1 MAKKLVIVESPS
13 KAKTIKKF
21 LGPDYD
27 VRASVGHVIDLP
39 AKGLGINVRKR
50 FAPRYEIIKGKEGVL
65 AELRAASKDAE
76 EVYLAPDPDREG
88 EAIAWHLANALDAPT
103 AKRAV
108 FNEIT
113 KSAVQQGIAEPR
125 EINTD
130 LVNAQ
135 QARRILDR
143 LVGYKISPIL
153 WRKVVG
159 NTSAG
164 RVQSVALRLIC
175 DREDEIRAFTPR
187 EYWTVT
193 TRLAKGRG
201 KGFEAELVA
210 RLTGSGCDERETLAI
225 ASEGEANALK
235 AELEAATASVRDVA
249 RRTQRRQ
256 APLPYTTSTLQQDA
270 STRLRYSPKK
280 TMSLAQELYE
290 GIDLGERGTQGLIT
304 YMRTDSTRIAE
315 EAVAAARELITS
327 RFSKKYISSGPRAA
341 KKAGV
346 AVQDAHEA
354 VRPTEVTLTPE
365 DVKDALSA
373 DQFKLY
379 SLIWQRF
386 MASQMAPAV
395 LETLTVEVVAGTL
408 LSRVSGSTVSF
419 DGFYAVWPREGDKDS
434 KLPELAAGDA
444 LTTQGVEAA
453 QHWTQGPQRYTE
465 ASLIK
470 EMEELGIG
478 RPSTYVPTLV
488 TIQKR
493 KYATLEQRR
502 FAPLWLGETVNN
514 LMKTY
519 FPDIV
524 DVTFTAE
531 MERGLDGVE
540 DGSQEWVALLGAFYD
555 DFKGT
560 LSEAEEHIDR
570 VEKPVEETDQ
580 ICPDCGSPMVIKMG
594 RYGRF
599 LSCSNYPTCTHA
611 EQLLTRIGLA
621 CPNGCGGDVIERR
634 TKRGRTF
641 YGCSNYPACTFAS
654 WDRPLPEPC
663 PECGGLQ
670 VALSGRQ
677 AGKTKCIACGR
688 IADVV
693 DVAAEGVPEDADGQP
708 VDVPVPAAGATFGAA
723 PRDVDVAEAPE
734 VAREPVGAGAL

>member
-21 LGPDYD
+21 LGSDYD

-187 EYWTVT
+187 EYWTVA

-201 KGFEAELVA
+201 KGFDAELVA
-210 RLTGSGCDERETLAI
+210 RLSGDERETLAI

-327 RFSKKYISSGPRAA
+327 RFGKKYISSGPRAA
-341 KKAGV
+341 KKAGA

-395 LETLTVEVVAGTL
+395 LETLTVDVTAGAL

-434 KLPELAAGDA
+434 KLPELAAGDV
-444 LTTQGVEAA
+444 LTKQGVEAA

-502 FAPLWLGETVNN
+502 FVPLWLGETVNN

-540 DGSQEWVALLGAFYD
+540 DGSQEWVTLLGAFYD

-611 EQLLTRIGLA
+611 EQLLTRIGLT

-688 IADVV
+688 IAEVV
-693 DVAAEGVPEDADGQP
+693 VEEGDGQP
-708 VDVPVPAAGATFGAA
+708 VDGPAPALVSSTFDAS
-723 PRDVDVAEAPE
+723 PRDVVGAPE
-734 VAREPVGAGAL
+734 EAREPVGAGAP

>member
-76 EVYLAPDPDREG
+76 EVFLAPDPDREG

-113 KSAVQQGIAEPR
+113 KSAVQHGIDTPR

-175 DREDEIRAFTPR
+175 DREDALRAFVPE

-193 TRLAKGRG
+193 ARLVKGRG
-201 KGFEAELVA
+201 KAVEAELVA
-210 RLTGSGCDERETLAI
+210 RLRDGARETLAI
-225 ASEGEANALK
+225 TSRDEAEALK
-235 AELEAATASVRDVA
+235 AALEAATPVVKEVTA
-249 RRTQRRQ
+249 RTQRRQ

-315 EAVAAARELITS
+315 EAVTAARTLITA
-327 RFSKKYISSGPRAA
+327 RFGKKYVSSGGPRAA
-341 KKAGV
+341 KKAN
-346 AVQDAHEA
+346 AATQDAHEA
-354 VRPTEVTLTPE
+354 VRPTDVTLQPE
-365 DVKDALSA
+365 DIKEFLGA

-395 LETLTVEVVAGTL
+395 LETVAVEIEAGAL
-408 LSRVSGSTVSF
+408 LLRASGSTVSF
-419 DGFYAVWPREGDKDS
+419 DGFYAVWSRDGDKDAR
-434 KLPELAAGDA
+434 LPELAAGDVLA
-444 LTTQGVEAA
+444 SQGVEAA

-502 FAPLWLGETVNN
+502 FVPLWLGETVNT

-519 FPDIV
+519 FPEIV

-531 MERGLDGVE
+531 MERDLDQVE
-540 DGSQEWVALLGAFYD
+540 EGAREWVSLLGAFYD
-555 DFKGT
+555 EFKGT
-560 LSEAEEHIDR
+560 LAEAEERIDR
-570 VEKPVEETDQ
+570 VEKPVEQTDQ
-580 ICPDCGSPMVIKMG
+580 ICPDCGMPMVIKMG

-599 LSCSNYPTCTHA
+599 LSCSNYPECTHA
-611 EQLLTRIGLA
+611 EQLLTRIGVS

-641 YGCSNYPACTFAS
+641 YGCSTYPACTFAS

-663 PECGGLQ
+663 PECGGMQ

-677 AGKTKCIACGR
+677 AGKVKCASCGR
-688 IADVV
+688 IVDAASESGDAEAVATSTGPIGLVISADAAVSVTRAVV
-693 DVAAEGVPEDADGQP
+693 TDGQP
-708 VDVPVPAAGATFGAA
+708 
-723 PRDVDVAEAPE
+723 E
-734 VAREPVGAGAL
+734 REPVGAGAT

>member
-21 LGPDYD
+21 LGSDYD

-175 DREDEIRAFTPR
+175 DREDEIRAFVPR

-193 TRLAKGRG
+193 TRLSKGRG

-210 RLTGSGCDERETLAI
+210 RLRGDERETLAI
-225 ASEGEANALK
+225 ASENEANALK
-235 AELEAATASVRDVA
+235 SELEAATAVVRDVA

-327 RFSKKYISSGPRAA
+327 RFGKKYISSGPRAA
-341 KKAGV
+341 KKAGA

-354 VRPTEVTLTPE
+354 VRPTEVTLTP
-365 DVKDALSA
+365 DDIKDALSA

-395 LETLTVEVVAGTL
+395 LETVTVEVAAGTL
-408 LSRVSGSTVSF
+408 LSRVSGSIVSF

-434 KLPELAAGDA
+434 KLPELAAGDV
-444 LTTQGVEAA
+444 LNVQGVEAA

-540 DGSQEWVALLGAFYD
+540 DGSQEWVTLLGAFYD
-555 DFKGT
+555 EFKGT

-693 DVAAEGVPEDADGQP
+693 DVVAEDVDGQP
-708 VDVPVPAAGATFGAA
+708 VAVPAPAATGVPFDPT
-723 PRDVDVAEAPE
+723 PRDVAEAPQE
-734 VAREPVGAGAL
+734 AREPVGAGAL

>member
-21 LGPDYD
+21 LGSDYD

-65 AELRAASKDAE
+65 AELRAASRDAE
-76 EVYLAPDPDREG
+76 EVFLAPDPDREG

-164 RVQSVALRLIC
+164 RVQSVALRLVC
-175 DREDEIRAFTPR
+175 DREEEVRAFVSR

-193 TRLAKGRG
+193 ARLSKGRG
-201 KGFEAELVA
+201 KAFEAELVA
-210 RLTGSGCDERETLAI
+210 RLRDGEREALSI
-225 ASEGEANALK
+225 ASGDEANKLK
-235 AELEAATASVRDVA
+235 TELETASPVVTEVA
-249 RRTQRRQ
+249 KRTQRRQ

-280 TMSLAQELYE
+280 TMGLAQELYE
-290 GIDLGERGTQGLIT
+290 GVDLGERGTQGLIT

-315 EAVAAARELITS
+315 EAVVAAHALIAARHG
-327 RFSKKYISSGPRAA
+327 KKYISSGPKAT
-341 KKAGV
+341 KKAGA

-354 VRPTEVTLTPE
+354 VRPTDVTIAPE
-365 DVKDALSA
+365 DIKEYLGA

-379 SLIWQRF
+379 SLVWQRF
-386 MASQMAPAV
+386 VASQMAAAM
-395 LETLTVEVVAGTL
+395 LETVTVEARAGEL
-408 LSRVSGSTVSF
+408 ALRAGGSTVAF
-419 DGFYAVWPREGDKDS
+419 DGFYAVWAREGDKDARM
-434 KLPELAAGDA
+434 PEVAEGDA
-444 LTTQGVEAA
+444 LALQGVEVG

-470 EMEELGIG
+470 EMEEKGIG

-493 KYATLEQRR
+493 KYVALEQRR
-502 FAPLWLGETVNN
+502 FVPLWLGETVNN

-524 DVTFTAE
+524 DVSFTAE
-531 MERGLDGVE
+531 MERGLDRVE
-540 DGSQEWVALLGAFYD
+540 DGSREWVGLLGSFYD
-555 DFKGT
+555 EFKGT
-560 LSEAEEHIDR
+560 LSTAEERIDR

-580 ICPDCGSPMVIKMG
+580 VCPDCGHPIVIKMG

-599 LSCSNYPTCTHA
+599 LSCSNYPECKHA
-611 EQLLTRIGLA
+611 EQLLTRIGLL

-634 TKRGRTF
+634 IKRGRTF
-641 YGCSNYPACTFAS
+641 YGCSAYPACTFAS

-670 VALSGRQ
+670 VALGGRQ
-677 AGKTKCIACGR
+677 AGKTKCSACGR
-688 IADVV
+688 IGEAAGEGAEPAALTPPASAAPVADLPGSEPEPEFMPVV
-693 DVAAEGVPEDADGQP
+693 D
-708 VDVPVPAAGATFGAA
+708 T
-723 PRDVDVAEAPE
+723 
-734 VAREPVGAGAL
+734 REPVGAGAS

>member
-21 LGPDYD
+21 LGSDYD

-50 FAPRYEIIKGKEGVL
+50 FAPRYEIIKGTEGVL
-65 AELRAASKDAE
+65 AELRAASRDAE
-76 EVYLAPDPDREG
+76 EVFLAPDPDREG
-88 EAIAWHLANALDAPT
+88 EAIAWHLANALDAPA

-175 DREDEIRAFTPR
+175 DREDEVRAFVPQ

-193 TRLAKGRG
+193 ARLARGRG
-201 KGFEAELVA
+201 KGFEAEVVA
-210 RLTGSGCDERETLAI
+210 RLTGDDGARETLSI
-225 ASEGEANALK
+225 ASEDEASRLK
-235 AELEAATASVRDVA
+235 AELEAATPAVKDVTG
-249 RRTQRRQ
+249 RTQRRQ

-280 TMSLAQELYE
+280 TMSVAQELYE

-315 EAVAAARELITS
+315 EAVTAARALITA
-327 RFSKKYISSGPRAA
+327 RHGKKYISSGPKAA
-341 KKAGV
+341 KKASA

-354 VRPTEVTLTPE
+354 VRPTDVTIPPE
-365 DVKDALSA
+365 DIKDVLTA
-373 DQFKLY
+373 DQLKLY

-386 MASQMAPAV
+386 MASQMASAV
-395 LETLTVEVVAGTL
+395 LETVTVEVQAGTL
-408 LSRVSGSTVSF
+408 LLRASGSTVTF
-419 DGFYAVWPREGDKDS
+419 DGFYAVWAREGDKDA
-434 KLPELAAGDA
+434 KIPELAAGDPLA
-444 LTTQGVEAA
+444 LQGVDAA
-453 QHWTQGPQRYTE
+453 RHWTQGPQRYTE

-470 EMEELGIG
+470 EMEERGIG

-540 DGSQEWVALLGAFYD
+540 DGSREWVNLLGSFYEE
-555 DFKGT
+555 FKET
-560 LSEAEEHIDR
+560 LSEAEAHIDR

-580 ICPDCGSPMVIKMG
+580 ICPECGHPMVIKMG

-599 LSCSNYPTCTHA
+599 LSCSNYPECMHA
-611 EQLLTRIGLA
+611 EQLLTRIGLP

-641 YGCSNYPACTFAS
+641 YGCSAYPACTFAS

-677 AGKTKCIACGR
+677 AGKVKCGACGR
-688 IADVV
+688 IAEAVSEGSDPPAAET
-693 DVAAEGVPEDADGQP
+693 VAASSALAFPVSVTTDGAERAREA
-708 VDVPVPAAGATFGAA
+708 VA
-723 PRDVDVAEAPE
+723 PTET
-734 VAREPVGAGAL
+734 REPVGAGVP

>member
-21 LGPDYD
+21 LGSDYD

-210 RLTGSGCDERETLAI
+210 RLRGDERETLAI
-225 ASEGEANALK
+225 ASENEANALK
-235 AELEAATASVRDVA
+235 SELEAATAVVRDVA

-327 RFSKKYISSGPRAA
+327 RFGKKYISSGPRAA
-341 KKAGV
+341 KKAGA

-354 VRPTEVTLTPE
+354 VRPTEVMLAP
-365 DVKDALSA
+365 DDIKDALSA

-386 MASQMAPAV
+386 VASQMAPAV
-395 LETLTVEVVAGTL
+395 LETVTVEVAAGTL
-408 LSRVSGSTVSF
+408 LSRVSGSIVSF
-419 DGFYAVWPREGDKDS
+419 DGFYAVWPREGDKES
-434 KLPELAAGDA
+434 KTPELAAGDV
-444 LTTQGVEAA
+444 LNVQGVEAA

-540 DGSQEWVALLGAFYD
+540 DGSQEWVTLLGAFYD
-555 DFKGT
+555 EFKGT

-611 EQLLTRIGLA
+611 EQLLTRIGLT

-688 IADVV
+688 IAEVV
-693 DVAAEGVPEDADGQP
+693 VEEGDGQP
-708 VDVPVPAAGATFGAA
+708 VDGQAPALVSTSFDPA
-723 PRDVDVAEAPE
+723 PRDVPEAES
-734 VAREPVGAGAL
+734 AREPVGAGAL

>member
-21 LGPDYD
+21 LGSDYD

-175 DREDEIRAFTPR
+175 DREDEIRAFVPR

-193 TRLAKGRG
+193 TRLVKGRG

-210 RLTGSGCDERETLAI
+210 RLRGDERETLAI
-225 ASEGEANALK
+225 ASENEANALK
-235 AELEAATASVRDVA
+235 SELEAATAVVRDVA
-249 RRTQRRQ
+249 RRTQRRL

-280 TMSLAQELYE
+280 TMSVAQELYE

-315 EAVAAARELITS
+315 EAVVAARELITS
-327 RFSKKYISSGPRAA
+327 RFGKKYIASGPRAA
-341 KKAGV
+341 KKAGA

-354 VRPTEVTLTPE
+354 VRPTEVTLTP
-365 DVKDALSA
+365 DDIKDALSA

-386 MASQMAPAV
+386 MASQMAPAM
-395 LETLTVEVVAGTL
+395 LETVTVEVAAGGL
-408 LSRVSGSTVSF
+408 LSRVSGSIVSF

-434 KLPELAAGDA
+434 KLPELAAGDV
-444 LTTQGVEAA
+444 LNVQGVEAA

-540 DGSQEWVALLGAFYD
+540 DGSQEWVTLLGAFYD
-555 DFKGT
+555 EFKGT

-611 EQLLTRIGLA
+611 EQLLTRIGLT

-688 IADVV
+688 IADVA
-693 DVAAEGVPEDADGQP
+693 DVVAEDVDGQP
-708 VDVPVPAAGATFGAA
+708 AGVPAPPALGAPFDPT
-723 PRDVDVAEAPE
+723 PRDIEAPQE
-734 VAREPVGAGAL
+734 AREPVGAGAP

>member
-21 LGPDYD
+21 LGSDYD

-210 RLTGSGCDERETLAI
+210 RLRGDERETLAI
-225 ASEGEANALK
+225 ASENEANALK
-235 AELEAATASVRDVA
+235 SELEAATAVVRDVA

-304 YMRTDSTRIAE
+304 YMRTDSTRIGE

-327 RFSKKYISSGPRAA
+327 RFGKKYISSGPRAA
-341 KKAGV
+341 KKAGA

-354 VRPTEVTLTPE
+354 VRPTEVMLAP
-365 DVKDALSA
+365 DDIKDALSA

-395 LETLTVEVVAGTL
+395 LETVTVEVAAGTL
-408 LSRVSGSTVSF
+408 LSRVSGSIVSF

-434 KLPELAAGDA
+434 KTPELAAGDV
-444 LTTQGVEAA
+444 LNVQGVEAA

-502 FAPLWLGETVNN
+502 FVPLWLGETVNT

-555 DFKGT
+555 EFKGT

-611 EQLLTRIGLA
+611 EQLLTRIGLT

-641 YGCSNYPACTFAS
+641 YGCSNYPACSFAS

-688 IADVV
+688 IAEVV
-693 DVAAEGVPEDADGQP
+693 VEEGDGQP
-708 VDVPVPAAGATFGAA
+708 VDGQAPALVSSTFDAS
-723 PRDVDVAEAPE
+723 PHDMSEAPE
-734 VAREPVGAGAL
+734 AAREPVGAGAL

>member
-21 LGPDYD
+21 LGSDYD

-65 AELRAASKDAE
+65 AELRAASRDAE
-76 EVYLAPDPDREG
+76 EVFLAPDPDREG

-164 RVQSVALRLIC
+164 RVQSVALRLVC
-175 DREDEIRAFTPR
+175 DREEEVRAFVSR

-193 TRLAKGRG
+193 ARLSKGRG
-201 KGFEAELVA
+201 KAFEAELVA
-210 RLTGSGCDERETLAI
+210 RLRDGEREALSI
-225 ASEGEANALK
+225 ASGDEANKLK
-235 AELEAATASVRDVA
+235 TELETASPVVTEVA
-249 RRTQRRQ
+249 KRTQRRQ

-280 TMSLAQELYE
+280 TMGLAQELYE
-290 GIDLGERGTQGLIT
+290 GVDLGERGTQGLIT

-315 EAVAAARELITS
+315 EAVVAAHALIAARHG
-327 RFSKKYISSGPRAA
+327 KKYISSGPKAT
-341 KKAGV
+341 KKAGA

-354 VRPTEVTLTPE
+354 VRPTDVTIAPE
-365 DVKDALSA
+365 DIKEYLGA

-379 SLIWQRF
+379 SLVWQRF
-386 MASQMAPAV
+386 VASQMAAAM
-395 LETLTVEVVAGTL
+395 LETVTVEARAGEL
-408 LSRVSGSTVSF
+408 ALRAGGSTVAF
-419 DGFYAVWPREGDKDS
+419 DGFYAVWAREGDKDARM
-434 KLPELAAGDA
+434 PEVAEGDA
-444 LTTQGVEAA
+444 LALQGVEVG

-470 EMEELGIG
+470 EMEEKGIG

-493 KYATLEQRR
+493 KYVALEQRR
-502 FAPLWLGETVNN
+502 FVPLWLGETVNN

-524 DVTFTAE
+524 DVSFTAE
-531 MERGLDGVE
+531 MERGLDRVE
-540 DGSQEWVALLGAFYD
+540 DGSREWVGLLGSFYD
-555 DFKGT
+555 EFKGT
-560 LSEAEEHIDR
+560 LSAAEERIDR

-580 ICPDCGSPMVIKMG
+580 VCPDCGHPIVIKMG

-599 LSCSNYPTCTHA
+599 LSCSNYPECKHA
-611 EQLLTRIGLA
+611 EQLLTRIGLP

-641 YGCSNYPACTFAS
+641 YGCSAYPACTFAS

-670 VALSGRQ
+670 VALGGRQ
-677 AGKTKCIACGR
+677 AGKTKCSACGR
-688 IADVV
+688 IGEAAGEGTEPAALTPPASAAPVADLPGSEPEPEFMPVV
-693 DVAAEGVPEDADGQP
+693 D
-708 VDVPVPAAGATFGAA
+708 T
-723 PRDVDVAEAPE
+723 
-734 VAREPVGAGAL
+734 REPVGAGAS